1 MARAP
6 GAHTP
11 RGQGN
16 PDLARFPIVGGAP
29 LSGSRPPRQGVVAA
43 ILGFALGTVPEGG
56 STGLLGL
63 VLALFLPS
71 LALTV
76 RRIHDTGKSGWW
88 ALILLVP

>member
-1 MARAP
+1 M
-6 GAHTP
+6 
-11 RGQGN
+11 
-16 PDLARFPIVGGAP
+16 
-29 LSGSRPPRQGVVAA
+29 AA